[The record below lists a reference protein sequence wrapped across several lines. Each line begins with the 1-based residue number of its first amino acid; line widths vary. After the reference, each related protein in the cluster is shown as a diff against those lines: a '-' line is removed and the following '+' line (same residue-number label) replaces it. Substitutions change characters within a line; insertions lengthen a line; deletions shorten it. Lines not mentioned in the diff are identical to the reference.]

1 MIWLASLRKWLPEVI
16 VAACVLLVLVGWH
29 MMVESWKAEAYA
41 AGYSKAKAEGD
52 LALEQLRGEHRQ
64 QELERA
70 LAAAADAKS
79 AAKRLQEEQARNNQ
93 LAADLAELQR
103 KHRQTTDRLTG
114 EIARVNDLYRR
125 ALDAAPEPL
134 PACVFTRG
142 WVRVY
147 DQATG
152 AAPMPPAKTATGA
165 AAPGAEAAALE
176 QLDSGLSQRAVL
188 AHHVRYAEQ
197 CRNTSAQLDALIN
210 ALGDQ

>member
-1 MIWLASLRKWLPEVI
+1 MTWSPLRKLLLWVGLLCLALWLFLS
-16 VAACVLLVLVGWH
+16 ALGD
-29 MMVESWKAEAYA
+29 AYQQ
-41 AGYSKAKAEGD
+41 GYAKAKAEGA
-52 LALEQLRGEHRQ
+52 LALEQLRGEYRQ

-70 LAAAADAKS
+70 MAATADAKF
-79 AAKRLQEEQARNNQ
+79 AAKRLQEEQARNDQ
-93 LAADLAELQR
+93 LAADLADLQR

-152 AAPMPPAKTATGA
+152 AAPMPPVETAPGA
-165 AAPGAEAAALE
+165 AAPSAEAAALE

-210 ALGDQ
+210 AVGDQ

>member
-1 MIWLASLRKWLPEVI
+1 MIWLASLRKWLPEI
-16 VAACVLLVLVGWH
+16 MVAACVLLVLVGWH
-29 MMVESWKAEAYA
+29 MMVESWKADSYA

-70 LAAAADAKS
+70 MAATADAKS
-79 AAKRLQEEQARNNQ
+79 AAKRLQEEQARNDQ
-93 LAADLAELQR
+93 LAADLADLQR
-103 KHRQTTDRLTG
+103 KHRQTTDRLAG

-152 AAPMPPAKTATGA
+152 AAPMPPAETAPGA
-165 AAPGAEAAALE
+165 AAPSTEAAALE
-176 QLDSGLSQRAVL
+176 QLDSGISQRDVL

-197 CRNTSAQLDALIN
+197 CRNTADQLDALIN
-210 ALGDQ
+210 AVGDQ